1 MELASKRILV
11 VEDSPLLAE
20 FVEQLLEDFGCTVVG
35 PTGSLAIARELASEE
50 HIDAAVLD
58 LNIRGEKIYAV
69 AAMLAGRG
77 VPFLFASGYA
87 DWTLPPEYQDVPRL
101 LKPYQADTLRP
112 MLEALLDRDDV
123 PAGGR

>member
-1 MELASKRILV
+1 MELTSRRILV

-20 FVEQLLEDFGCTVVG
+20 FVQQLLEDFGCVVVG
-35 PTGSLAIARELASEE
+35 PTGSLATARELASEAE
-50 HIDAAVLD
+50 IDGAVLD

-87 DWTLPPEYQDVPRL
+87 DWTLPPEYEDVPRL
-101 LKPYQADTLRP
+101 LKPYRAETLRP
-112 MLEALLDRDDV
+112 MLEELLASRD
-123 PAGGR
+123 